1 MLILIA
7 LLILASV
14 AGVVSLIARRSSWWI
29 FVEIVMSLLLPAFTL
44 RRGAYRRSGERQATA
59 VAANVLDR
67 CFDAPLP
74 TVDRLPDSRMSGP
87 RRVDLCG
94 SCRLFFLSARGR
106 LVPSGA
112 MTAQLFTDGLV
123 IAIWQQGQA

>member
-29 FVEIVMSLLLPAFTL
+29 FVEIVMSLLLPAFSL
-44 RRGAYRRSGERQATA
+44 RRGAYRRGERQATA